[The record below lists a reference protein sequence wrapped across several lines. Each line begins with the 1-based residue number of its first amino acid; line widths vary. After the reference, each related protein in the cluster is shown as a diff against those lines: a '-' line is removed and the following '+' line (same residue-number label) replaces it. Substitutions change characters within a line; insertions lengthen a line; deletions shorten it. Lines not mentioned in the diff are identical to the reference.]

1 VVAVVVLELLESL
14 LLLGQ
19 GRGLGRVVLAFRQA
33 LLALQHFT
41 AAAVVAEF
49 TTILDRLILE
59 LCRVSVVLVVVAMA
73 QGIFQLLV
81 LMERRILVVE
91 VAAGLQMIRPQELPA
106 GQMVV
111 LVDLE

>member
-41 AAAVVAEF
+41 AAAVVAGF
-49 TTILDRLILE
+49 IVITDHLISE
-59 LCRVSVVLVVVAMA
+59 RCKASVVLVVVTD